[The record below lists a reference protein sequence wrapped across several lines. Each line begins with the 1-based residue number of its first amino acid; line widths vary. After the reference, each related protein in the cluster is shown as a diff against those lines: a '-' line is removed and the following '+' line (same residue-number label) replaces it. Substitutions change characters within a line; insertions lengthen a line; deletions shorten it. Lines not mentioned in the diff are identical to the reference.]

1 MTTHKDIVIIGGGA
15 AGLMAAAQASIILD
29 KTDSER
35 IPSVALIER
44 NNILGRKLLLTGKGR
59 CNITNARV
67 WEDFLCH
74 IHPDSSFL
82 KNSFFSFDNMA
93 VIKFF
98 EQEGLKTIKERGER
112 YFPESG
118 KSSDVRDTLQ
128 TRAEASRHIDII
140 KGKRVTTVTP
150 CGSHFEIHTESE
162 DGSTGTIIAR
172 KVIIATGGLSYPV
185 TGSTGDGYK
194 FALNT
199 GHKITPTRASLTAL
213 KPASYDTTLVGT
225 TLKNVSL
232 TLVIDGDR
240 VMKEEGELS
249 FTDGGIEGALGFRV
263 SRRAVKAIDNGQK
276 TALIIDLKPGVTL
289 QQLRARI
296 ERERG
301 NAPIKKYLSSL
312 MPSNIINGFIASNP
326 RLNYENLPE
335 ALKEWT
341 FAINGYV
348 GYERCVVTNGGVSL
362 KDISRKSME
371 SKKIKGLYF
380 AGEVMDLD
388 GDTGGYNLQIA
399 FSTAYTAI
407 SSAIEVILKEDS
419 I

>member
-249 FTDGGIEGALGFRV
+249 FTNGGIEGALGFRV

-276 TALIIDLKPGVTL
+276 VSLIIDLKPGVSQ

-341 FAINGYV
+341 FTINGYV
-348 GYERCVVTNGGVSL
+348 GYERCVITNGGVSL
-362 KDISRKSME
+362 KDISRKTME
-371 SKKIKGLYF
+371 SKKVKGLYF

-388 GDTGGYNLQIA
+388 ADTGGYNLQIA

-407 SSAIEVILKEDS
+407 SSAIEAIIKEET